1 MKKTSVNSTKKR
13 NKIIYN
19 DKIQKSRFLNSTYL
33 LSEYHRNFFNNL
45 NNAYRNYQINSCR
58 NDRMTDNNLRNIGF
72 QRILDMKKKLKHSN
86 QMLKKYDDKYIYNRI
101 GNKTKKNIS
110 EVNLINNSDKI
121 EEDEL
126 LNISNINKKQNE
138 DKKDNSQ
145 ENDNINKEICSN
157 KNENSKINKRKR
169 NSQSYNFKNHST
181 IIQRTNIYNKYL
193 LITRDIEMNSKR
205 MKKID
210 KLTNLYEQIDIY
222 NKRQINL
229 LKEDKKP
236 IYYSNYREKIEKKRP
251 KSTINRNK
259 HKLWIPKNNHT
270 KNKSFKR
277 CSSAFNQINES
288 TSNKN
293 RKIISNYFNK
303 SYQNKTCELSQIYS
317 NKSNIISTGKQKGKI
332 KYSSPS
338 SLNSSQMRHIIQ
350 SPLILSTRNKMKY
363 SISKIACESNKE
375 IESIAYKTI
384 NDANKINSEVRKNY
398 SSHNEPKIKIKKN
411 YLAELLNDTKIDLVK
426 LRTNLKLK
434 DSNGLLGEINEIEI
448 LEKDLKRMSKMLNK
462 TNLNI
467 LKPIARG
474 LIHKDLILNKR
485 LIYNVGIEHRKSRKK
500 YFKLYDILNNLK
512 IRQKIVENYIID

>member
-58 NDRMTDNNLRNIGF
+58 NDRMTE
-72 QRILDMKKKLKHSN
+72 HSN

-205 MKKID
+205 I
-210 KLTNLYEQIDIY
+210 
-222 NKRQINL
+222 
-229 LKEDKKP
+229 
-236 IYYSNYREKIEKKRP
+236 
-251 KSTINRNK
+251 
-259 HKLWIPKNNHT
+259 KN
-270 KNKSFKR
+270 
-277 CSSAFNQINES
+277 
-288 TSNKN
+288 
-293 RKIISNYFNK
+293 
-303 SYQNKTCELSQIYS
+303 
-317 NKSNIISTGKQKGKI
+317 
-332 KYSSPS
+332 
-338 SLNSSQMRHIIQ
+338 
-350 SPLILSTRNKMKY
+350 
-363 SISKIACESNKE
+363 
-375 IESIAYKTI
+375 
-384 NDANKINSEVRKNY
+384 
-398 SSHNEPKIKIKKN
+398 
-411 YLAELLNDTKIDLVK
+411 
-426 LRTNLKLK
+426 
-434 DSNGLLGEINEIEI
+434 
-448 LEKDLKRMSKMLNK
+448 
-462 TNLNI
+462 
-467 LKPIARG
+467 
-474 LIHKDLILNKR
+474 
-485 LIYNVGIEHRKSRKK
+485 
-500 YFKLYDILNNLK
+500 
-512 IRQKIVENYIID
+512 